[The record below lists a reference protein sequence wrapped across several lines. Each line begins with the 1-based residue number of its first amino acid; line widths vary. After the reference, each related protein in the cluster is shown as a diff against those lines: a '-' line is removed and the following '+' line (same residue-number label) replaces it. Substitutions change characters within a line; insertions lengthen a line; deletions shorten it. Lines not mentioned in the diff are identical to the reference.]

1 MSSSLCCRQ
10 GQPHAGVD
18 PGSLAYS
25 NAETDRKVIRKVP
38 FEDALKDALKSL
50 RATIEEY
57 VTRDPLP
64 AVTADET

>member
-1 MSSSLCCRQ
+1 
-10 GQPHAGVD
+10 
-18 PGSLAYS
+18 
-25 NAETDRKVIRKVP
+25 VIRKVP